1 MVNKRDAEMFIV
13 CLSCDFG
20 MGKLLYDGAR
30 GTQVDAL
37 YDTIMLTM
45 TRTYFVAQV

>member
-1 MVNKRDAEMFIV
+1 MFIV
-13 CLSCDFG
+13 CLSCNFG
-20 MGKLLYDGAR
+20 MGNLLYHGAR
-30 GTQVDAL
+30 GTLVDSL

>member
-13 CLSCDFG
+13 CLSCHFG
-20 MGKLLYDGAR
+20 MGKLPSHGAR
-30 GTQVDAL
+30 GTLVDAL

-45 TRTYFVAQV
+45 TRTYFVTKV